1 MVDEVIPGKDL
12 AKQGG
17 TFLALGKGFLWG
29 FRVFGGSLGFG
40 GRGKGT
46 LSKGHLCHWSNKRG
60 EATSDL
66 F

>member
-12 AKQGG
+12 DKQGG

-40 GRGKGT
+40 GRGKET
-46 LSKGHLCHWSNKRG
+46 LFKG
-60 EATSDL
+60 ATSVGRPL
-66 F
+66 QTCSR